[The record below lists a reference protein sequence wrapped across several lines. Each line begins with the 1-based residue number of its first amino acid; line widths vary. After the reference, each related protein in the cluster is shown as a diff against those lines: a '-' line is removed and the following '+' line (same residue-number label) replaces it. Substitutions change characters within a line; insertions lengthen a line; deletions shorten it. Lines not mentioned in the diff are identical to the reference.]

1 MNTAEGDRY
10 ARRCFRLNGFPMLTN
25 FLLTAFRNLARQKLY
40 TLVNLLGLATGLA
53 CFVLI
58 GLYVVHERSFDR
70 FVPHAERVYRV
81 VGEIEMEGQGE
92 HSSSMVFGLGP
103 TLYHDHPELIER
115 YCRWFDFQD
124 PQHSLKVGD
133 SLSTQKLFTEAGL
146 YLVDSTV
153 FEMFGYPLKVG
164 DPRTALARPGSIVL
178 SEALAKKYFG
188 DADPMGQ
195 MMKWDGAMDVQVTG
209 ILGEIPRNSHIHF
222 EGLVSMGTILQYWKN
237 IETRNWVWNP
247 CWTYV
252 RLKDG
257 VGKAEVDRIFPA
269 FIQKYYPDFLKDQI
283 GHELQPLLGIHL
295 TSKLDFEMHQNGDS
309 GSVNILWVIGFF
321 IILLAGVNFMNLAT
335 ARSAYRAR
343 EVGVRKSAGA
353 TRGQLITQFLLE
365 SMFMSVVAALLA
377 LVLIKLLMP
386 AFNEL
391 AGEVIGLPAMLVP
404 GVLGLAMIVGLIS
417 GIYPAFFLSSFRPAV
432 VLKANAAGA
441 SRGQAL
447 RKALV
452 VVQFAIALVLIIG
465 TVFVKKQHDH
475 LRTVDL
481 GFNKEQVMLIPVRGP
496 MADVY
501 TAVFPELKNIP
512 GVKAVSWSNDIIGK
526 KHNTHEFNWGNMEQG
541 KWTYLPAL
549 YCDPDFQQVMDVKLL
564 AGRWFSRAFPGD
576 DSLSVVVNET
586 FAKQVHPEDPT
597 KVIGERMDTP
607 NGEER
612 VIGVA
617 EDFAFDPLFKAV
629 QPFVFDMCQPNDQ
642 EQWIRY
648 LYLRLEAGD
657 PASVIAAAKQKWN
670 ARTTEFPF
678 EYQFLDEQ
686 LDGQYEAQGRLAKL
700 IGIFSLL
707 AVFIACLGLFA
718 LASWT
723 AEKRTREIGI
733 RKVMGADT
741 LRITYL
747 VTRDFLLL
755 VVIGAVVA
763 MPLAWFGVGRWLE
776 NFAFR
781 TAIEPLVFVV
791 AALVV
796 LLIATFTVS
805 FRAVRAAQTDPVK
818 ALRHE

>member
-1 MNTAEGDRY
+1 
-10 ARRCFRLNGFPMLTN
+10 MLKN
-25 FLLTAFRNLARQKLY
+25 VLLTSLRNLARNKLY
-40 TLVNLLGLATGLA
+40 TLINLLGLATGIA

-58 GLYVVHERSFDR
+58 SLYVRHERSFDR
-70 FVPHAERVYRV
+70 FVPNADRVYRV

-103 TLYHDHPELIER
+103 TLYADHPELIER

-124 PQHSLKVGD
+124 PQHTLKVGD
-133 SLSTQKLFTEAGL
+133 SLSTDRMFTESGL

-153 FEMFGYPLKVG
+153 FDLFDYPLKVG
-164 DPRTALARPGSIVL
+164 DPKTALARPGSIVL

-188 DADPMGQ
+188 NADPMGQ
-195 MMKWDGAMDVQVTG
+195 MMKWDGSMDVQVTG
-209 ILGEIPRNSHIHF
+209 ILGEIPRNSHITF
-222 EGLVSMGTILQYWKN
+222 EGLVSMSTIFQFWKN
-237 IETRNWVWNP
+237 IEKNNWVWNP

-257 VGKAEVDRIFPA
+257 ISKAEVNRVFPD
-269 FIQKYYPDFLKDQI
+269 FIQKYYPDFLKNQI
-283 GHELQPLLGIHL
+283 GHELQPLTDIHL
-295 TSKLDFEMHQNGDS
+295 TSKLDFEMHQNGDA

-321 IILLAGVNFMNLAT
+321 IILLASVNFMNLAT

-353 TRGQLITQFLLE
+353 TRTQLIGQFLLE
-365 SMFMSVVAALLA
+365 SVLMSLIAAVIA
-377 LVLIKLLMP
+377 VVLIQLLMP
-386 AFNEL
+386 AFNAL
-391 AGEVIGLPAMLVP
+391 AGEVIALPSMLVP
-404 GVLGLAMIVGLIS
+404 GVLGIAVMVGLLS
-417 GIYPAFFLSSFRPAV
+417 GIYPAFFLSSFQPAV
-432 VLKANAAGA
+432 VLKANAAGT
-441 SRGQAL
+441 SKGQAL
-447 RKALV
+447 RKSLV

-475 LRTVDL
+475 LQSVDL
-481 GFNKEQVMLIPVRGP
+481 GFNKEQVILIPVRSP
-496 MADVY
+496 MSDVY
-501 TAVFPELKNIP
+501 LAVFPELKKIS
-512 GVKAVSWSNDIIGK
+512 GVKAVSWANDIIGK
-526 KHNTHEFNWGNMEQG
+526 KHNTHEFNWGTMEQG
-541 KWTYLPAL
+541 KWTYLPCL
-549 YCDPDFQQVMDVKLL
+549 YVNPEFQQAMDIELL
-564 AGRWFSRAFPGD
+564 AGRWFSREFPGD
-576 DSLSVVVNET
+576 DSLSVIVNET
-586 FAKQVHPEDPT
+586 FARQTHPDDPT
-597 KVIGERMDTP
+597 KAIGDRMDTP
-607 NGEER
+607 HGEER
-612 VIGVA
+612 IIAVTK
-617 EDFAFDPLFKAV
+617 DFAFDPLFKAV
-629 QPFVFDMCQPNDQ
+629 QPFVFDMTTDIG
-642 EQWIRY
+642 QWLRYIYIRT
-648 LYLRLEAGD
+648 EGGD
-657 PASVIAAAKQKWN
+657 PAPVIEAARKEWN
-670 ARTTEFPF
+670 TRTTQFPF
-678 EYQFLDEQ
+678 EYQFLDDQ
-686 LDGQYEAQGRLAKL
+686 LDSQYEAQGRLAKL

-755 VVIGAVVA
+755 VFVGALVA

-781 TAIEPLVFVV
+781 TAIEPLVFVG

-805 FRAVRAAQTDPVK
+805 FRALRAAQTDPVR

>member
-1 MNTAEGDRY
+1 
-10 ARRCFRLNGFPMLTN
+10 MLKN
-25 FLLTAFRNLARQKLY
+25 VLLISLRNLARNKLY
-40 TLVNLLGLATGLA
+40 TLINLLGLAMGLA

-58 GLYVVHERSFDR
+58 GLYVQHQRSFDR
-70 FVPHAERVYRV
+70 FAPNAERVYRV

-103 TLYHDHPELIER
+103 TLYHDHPELVER

-133 SLSTQKLFTEAGL
+133 SLSTNKLFTETGL

-153 FEMFGYPLKVG
+153 FDMFGYPLLVG
-164 DPRTALARPGSIVL
+164 DPKTALAKAGSIVL
-178 SEALAKKYFG
+178 SQALAKKYFG
-188 DADPMGQ
+188 AADPMGQ
-195 MMKWDGAMDVQVTG
+195 MMKWDNAMDVQVTG
-209 ILGEIPRNSHIHF
+209 ILGEIPRNSHISF
-222 EGLVSMGTILQYWKN
+222 EGLVSFNTITQFWKN
-237 IETRNWVWNP
+237 IEKNNWVWNP

-252 RLKDG
+252 RLNDG
-257 VGKAEVDRIFPA
+257 ISAAEVNRIFPD
-269 FIQKYYPDFLKDQI
+269 FIQKYYPDFLKNQI
-283 GHELQPLLGIHL
+283 GHELQPLLDIHL
-295 TSKLDFEMHQNGDS
+295 TSKLDFEMHQNGDA

-353 TRGQLITQFLLE
+353 TRGQLIGQFLLE
-365 SMFMSVVAALLA
+365 SVLMSLIAAVIALL
-377 LVLIKLLMP
+377 LIRLLLP

-391 AGEVIGLPAMLVP
+391 AGEVIALPGMLVP
-404 GVLGLAMIVGLIS
+404 GVLTIAVIVGLLS
-417 GIYPAFFLSSFRPAV
+417 GIYPAFFLSSFQPAV
-432 VLKANAAGA
+432 VLKGNTGGT
-441 SRGQAL
+441 SCGQAL

-465 TVFVKKQHDH
+465 TVFVKRQHDH

-481 GFNKEQVMLIPVRGP
+481 GFNKEQVMLIPVRAP

-512 GVKAVSWSNDIIGK
+512 GVKAVSWANDIIGK
-526 KHNTHEFNWGNMEQG
+526 KHNTHEFNWGDMEQG

-549 YCDPDFQQVMDVKLL
+549 YCNPDFQQVMGIDLL
-564 AGRWFSRAFPGD
+564 AGRWFSREFPGD
-576 DSLSVVVNET
+576 DSLSVIVNET
-586 FAKQVHPEDPT
+586 FARQTHPDDPA
-597 KVIGERMDTP
+597 KAIGDRMDTP
-607 NGEER
+607 HGEER
-612 VIGVA
+612 IIGVTK
-617 EDFAFDPLFKAV
+617 DFSFDPLFKAV
-629 QPFVFDMCQPNDQ
+629 QPFVFDMCQPYDTH
-642 EQWIRY
+642 QWIRY

-657 PASVIAAAKQKWN
+657 PSAVIAAAREKWN
-670 ARTTEFPF
+670 ARTTQFPF

-686 LDGQYEAQGRLAKL
+686 LDMQYEAQGRLAKL

-741 LRITYL
+741 MRITYL

-755 VVIGAVVA
+755 VFVGALVA

-781 TAIEPLVFVV
+781 TAMEPLVFVL

-796 LLIATFTVS
+796 LMIATFTVS
-805 FRAVRAAQTDPVK
+805 FRAVRAAQTDPVR

>member
-1 MNTAEGDRY
+1 
-10 ARRCFRLNGFPMLTN
+10 MLKN
-25 FLLTAFRNLARQKLY
+25 VLLTSLRNLARNKLY
-40 TLVNLLGLATGLA
+40 TLINLLGLATGIA

-58 GLYVVHERSFDR
+58 GLYVQYERGYDR
-70 FVPHAERVYRV
+70 FVPKADQVYRV
-81 VGEIEMEGQGE
+81 VGQIEMEGQGE

-103 TLYHDHPELIER
+103 TLLHDHPELVER
-115 YCRWFDFQD
+115 QCRWFDFQD

-133 SLSTQKLFTEAGL
+133 SLSTNKLFTETGL

-153 FEMFGYPLKVG
+153 FDMFGYPLKVG
-164 DPRTALARPGSIVL
+164 DPKTALARPGSIVL

-195 MMKWDGAMDVQVTG
+195 MMKWDGSMDVQVTG
-209 ILGEIPRNSHIHF
+209 ILGEIPKNSHISF
-222 EGLVSMGTILQYWKN
+222 EGLVSFNTILQYWKN

-257 VGKAEVDRIFPA
+257 IAAAEVDRIFPD

-283 GHELQPLLGIHL
+283 GHQLQPLVDIHL
-295 TSKLDFEMHQNGDS
+295 TSKLDFEMHQNGDA

-321 IILLAGVNFMNLAT
+321 IILLASVNFMNLAT

-353 TRGQLITQFLLE
+353 TRGQLIGQFLME
-365 SMFMSVVAALLA
+365 SVLMSLIAALIA
-377 LVLIKLLMP
+377 LVLIQLLMP
-386 AFNEL
+386 AFNTL
-391 AGEVIGLPAMLVP
+391 AGEVIALPSMLVP
-404 GVLGLAMIVGLIS
+404 GVLGIAVIVGLLS
-417 GIYPAFFLSSFRPAV
+417 GIYPAFFLSSFQPAV
-432 VLKANAAGA
+432 VLKANAAGT

-447 RKALV
+447 RKVLV

-465 TVFVKKQHDH
+465 TVFVKRQHDH

-501 TAVFPELKNIP
+501 TAVFPELKNIS
-512 GVKAVSWSNDIIGK
+512 GVKSVSWSNDIIGK
-526 KHNTHEFNWGNMEQG
+526 KHNTHEFNWGTMEQG

-549 YCDPDFQQVMDVKLL
+549 YVTPDFKDVMDIKLV
-564 AGRWFSRAFPGD
+564 AGRWFSRDFPGD
-576 DSLSVVVNET
+576 DSLSVIVNET
-586 FAKQVHPEDPT
+586 FAKQVHPDDPE

-607 NGEER
+607 NGNES
-612 VIGVA
+612 VIGIA
-617 EDFAFDPLFKAV
+617 KDFSFDPLFKAV
-629 QPFVFDMCQPNDQ
+629 QPFVFDMAAPNDTYN
-642 EQWIRY
+642 WIRY

-657 PASVIAAAKQKWN
+657 PAPVIAAARTKWN
-670 ARTTEFPF
+670 SHTTQFPF

-700 IGIFSLL
+700 VGIFSLL

-741 LRITYL
+741 MRITVL

-755 VVIGAVVA
+755 VFAGALVA

-781 TAIEPLVFVV
+781 TAIEPLVFVL

-805 FRAVRAAQTDPVK
+805 FRAVRAAQTDPVR

>member
-1 MNTAEGDRY
+1 
-10 ARRCFRLNGFPMLTN
+10 MLKN
-25 FLLTAFRNLARQKLY
+25 LLLTGFRNLWKQKLY
-40 TLVNLLGLATGLA
+40 TLINLLGLATGIA

-58 GLYVVHERSFDR
+58 GLYVRYQRSFDR
-70 FVPHAERVYRV
+70 FVPHTERVYRV

-124 PQHSLKVGD
+124 PQHTLKVGD
-133 SLSTQKLFTEAGL
+133 SLSTDRMFTESGL

-153 FEMFGYPLKVG
+153 FDLFDYPLIQG
-164 DPRTALARPGSIVL
+164 DPKTALAKPGSIVL
-178 SEALAKKYFG
+178 SQELAKKYFG

-195 MMKWDGAMDVQVTG
+195 LMKWDNAMDVQVTG
-209 ILGEIPRNSHIHF
+209 ILGEIPRNSHIRF
-222 EGLVSMGTILQYWKN
+222 EGLVSMGTILQFWKN
-237 IETRNWVWNP
+237 IERNNWVWNP

-252 RLKDG
+252 RLKEG
-257 VGKAEVDRIFPA
+257 VTKAEVDRIFPD
-269 FIQKYYPDFLKDQI
+269 FIHKYYPDFLKDQI
-283 GHELQPLLGIHL
+283 GHELQPLADIHL
-295 TSKLDFEMHQNGDS
+295 TSKLDFEMRQNGDK
-309 GSVNILWVIGFF
+309 GSVNILWAIGFF
-321 IILLAGVNFMNLAT
+321 ILVLAAVNFMNLAT

-343 EVGVRKSAGA
+343 EVGVRKAAGA
-353 TRGQLITQFLLE
+353 ARGQLIAQFLLE
-365 SMFMSVVAALLA
+365 SVLMSLLAAVIA

-386 AFNEL
+386 AFNTL
-391 AGEVIGLPAMLVP
+391 AGETIPLPALLVP
-404 GVLGLAMIVGLIS
+404 GVLAIAAIVGLLS
-417 GIYPAFFLSSFRPAV
+417 GIYPAFFLSSFQPAT
-432 VLKANAAGA
+432 VLKGNSGGT

-475 LRTVDL
+475 LRSVEL
-481 GFNKEQVMLIPVRGP
+481 GFNKEQVILIPVRAP
-496 MADVY
+496 MANVY
-501 TAVFPELKNIP
+501 LAVYPELKKIS
-512 GVKAVSWSNDIIGK
+512 GVKAVSWSNDILGK
-526 KHNTHEFNWGNMEQG
+526 KHNTHEFNWGDMEQG

-549 YCDPDFQQVMDVKLL
+549 YVNPEFQEAMDIQLT
-564 AGRWFSRAFPGD
+564 AGRWFSRDFPGD
-576 DSLSVVVNET
+576 DSLSVVINET
-586 FAKQVHPEDPT
+586 FAKQLHPDDPA
-597 KVIGERMDTP
+597 KAIGERMDTP
-607 NGEER
+607 HGEER

-617 EDFAFDPLFKAV
+617 RDFAFDPLFKAV
-629 QPFVFDMCQPNDQ
+629 QPFVFDMCGQHDIT
-642 EQWIRY
+642 QWLRYIYIRTD
-648 LYLRLEAGD
+648 AGD
-657 PASVIAAAKQKWN
+657 PTPVIEAARKEWN
-670 ARTTEFPF
+670 ARTTNFPF
-678 EYQFLDEQ
+678 EYQFLDDQ
-686 LDGQYEAQGRLAKL
+686 LDSQYEAQGRLAKL
-700 IGIFSLL
+700 VGLFSLL

-741 LRITYL
+741 LRITWV

-755 VVIGAVVA
+755 VLVGAVVA

-781 TAIEPLVFVV
+781 TTIEPLVFLC
-791 AALVV
+791 AGLVV

-805 FRAVRAAQTDPVK
+805 FRAIRAAQTDPVR

>member
-1 MNTAEGDRY
+1 
-10 ARRCFRLNGFPMLTN
+10 MLKN
-25 FLLTAFRNLARQKLY
+25 VLLTSLRNLARNKLY
-40 TLVNLLGLATGLA
+40 TLINLLGLATGIA

-58 GLYVVHERSFDR
+58 GLYVQYERGYDR
-70 FVPHAERVYRV
+70 FVPKADQVYRV
-81 VGEIEMEGQGE
+81 VGQIEMEGQGE

-103 TLYHDHPELIER
+103 TLLHDHPELVER
-115 YCRWFDFQD
+115 QCRWFDFQD

-133 SLSTQKLFTEAGL
+133 SLSTNKLFTETGL

-153 FEMFGYPLKVG
+153 FDMFGYPLKVG
-164 DPRTALARPGSIVL
+164 DPKTALARPGSIVL

-195 MMKWDGAMDVQVTG
+195 MMKWDGSMDVQVTG
-209 ILGEIPRNSHIHF
+209 ILGEIPKNSHISF
-222 EGLVSMGTILQYWKN
+222 EGLVSFNTILQYWKN

-257 VGKAEVDRIFPA
+257 IAAAEVDRIFPD

-283 GHELQPLLGIHL
+283 GHQLQPLVDIHL
-295 TSKLDFEMHQNGDS
+295 TSKLDFEMHQNGDA

-321 IILLAGVNFMNLAT
+321 IILLASVNFMNLAT

-353 TRGQLITQFLLE
+353 TRGQLIGQFLME
-365 SMFMSVVAALLA
+365 SVLMSLIAALIA
-377 LVLIKLLMP
+377 LVLIQLLMP
-386 AFNEL
+386 AFNTL
-391 AGEVIGLPAMLVP
+391 AGEVIALPSMLVP
-404 GVLGLAMIVGLIS
+404 GVLGIAVIVGLLS
-417 GIYPAFFLSSFRPAV
+417 GIYPAFFLSSFQPAV
-432 VLKANAAGA
+432 VLKANAAGT

-447 RKALV
+447 RKVLV

-465 TVFVKKQHDH
+465 TVFVKRQHDH

-501 TAVFPELKNIP
+501 TAVFPELKNIS
-512 GVKAVSWSNDIIGK
+512 GVKSVSWSNDIIGK
-526 KHNTHEFNWGNMEQG
+526 KHNTHEFNWGTMEQG

-549 YCDPDFQQVMDVKLL
+549 YVTPDFKDVMDIKLV
-564 AGRWFSRAFPGD
+564 AGRWFSRDFPGD
-576 DSLSVVVNET
+576 DSLSVIVNET
-586 FAKQVHPEDPT
+586 FAKQVHPDDPE

-607 NGEER
+607 NGNES
-612 VIGVA
+612 VIGIA
-617 EDFAFDPLFKAV
+617 KDFSFDPLFKAV
-629 QPFVFDMCQPNDQ
+629 QPFVFDMAAPNDTYN
-642 EQWIRY
+642 WIRY

-657 PASVIAAAKQKWN
+657 PAPVIAAARAKWN
-670 ARTTEFPF
+670 SHTTQFPF

-700 IGIFSLL
+700 VGIFSLL

-741 LRITYL
+741 MRITVL

-755 VVIGAVVA
+755 VFAGALVA

-781 TAIEPLVFVV
+781 TAIEPLVFVL

-805 FRAVRAAQTDPVK
+805 FRAVRAAQTDPVR

>member
-1 MNTAEGDRY
+1 
-10 ARRCFRLNGFPMLTN
+10 MLKN
-25 FLLTAFRNLARQKLY
+25 LLLVSFRNLWKQKLY
-40 TLVNLLGLATGLA
+40 TLINLLGLATGIA

-58 GLYVVHERSFDR
+58 GLYVQYQRSFDR
-70 FVPHAERVYRV
+70 FVPSSERVYRV
-81 VGEIEMEGQGE
+81 VGEIDTGSGAGVTDNGE

-103 TLYHDHPELIER
+103 TLFADHPELIER

-124 PQHSLKVGD
+124 PQHTLKVGD
-133 SLSTQKLFTEAGL
+133 SLSTDKMFTESGL

-153 FEMFGYPLKVG
+153 FDIFDYPLLAG
-164 DPRTALARPGSIVL
+164 DPKTALARPGSIVL
-178 SEALAKKYFG
+178 SQELAKKYFG

-195 MMKWDGAMDVQVTG
+195 MMKWDNAMDVQVTG
-209 ILGEIPRNSHIHF
+209 ILGEVPRNSHISF

-237 IETRNWVWNP
+237 IERNNWVWNP

-257 VGKAEVDRIFPA
+257 IIKAEVDRIFPA
-269 FIQKYYPDFLKDQI
+269 FIQKYYPGFLKDQI
-283 GHELQPLLGIHL
+283 GHELQPLVDIHL
-295 TSKLDFEMHQNGDS
+295 TSKLDFEMHQNGDA
-309 GSVNILWVIGFF
+309 GSVSILWVIGFF
-321 IILLAGVNFMNLAT
+321 ILLLAGVNFMNLAT

-343 EVGVRKSAGA
+343 EVGVRKTNGA
-353 TRGQLITQFLLE
+353 TRGQLIGQFLLE
-365 SMFMSVVAALLA
+365 SVLMSLIAALIA
-377 LVLIKLLMP
+377 LLLINLLMP
-386 AFNEL
+386 AFNQL
-391 AGEVIGLPAMLVP
+391 AGETIPLPSMLVP
-404 GVLGLAMIVGLIS
+404 GVLGLAVLVGVLS
-417 GIYPAFFLSSFRPAV
+417 GIYPAFFLSSFQPAV
-432 VLKANAAGA
+432 VLKANAAGT
-441 SRGQAL
+441 SKGQAL
-447 RKALV
+447 RKSLV

-475 LRTVDL
+475 LQSVEL
-481 GFNKEQVMLIPVRGP
+481 GFNKEQVLLIPVRAP

-512 GVKAVSWSNDIIGK
+512 GVKAVSWANDIIGK
-526 KHNTHEFNWGNMEQG
+526 KHNTHEFNWGTMEQG

-549 YCDPDFQQVMDVKLL
+549 YCNPDFQQVMDIELL
-564 AGRWFSRAFPGD
+564 AGRWFSREFPGD
-576 DSLSVVVNET
+576 DSLSVIVNET
-586 FAKQVHPEDPT
+586 FARQLHPDDPA
-597 KVIGERMDTP
+597 KAIGERMDTP
-607 NGEER
+607 HGDER

-617 EDFAFDPLFKAV
+617 KDFAFDPLFKAV
-629 QPFVFDMCQPNDQ
+629 QPFVFDMCQPDDTH
-642 EQWIRY
+642 QWIRY

-657 PASVIAAAKQKWN
+657 PSAVITAAREKWN
-670 ARTTEFPF
+670 ARTTQFPF
-678 EYQFLDEQ
+678 EYQFLNDQ
-686 LDGQYEAQGRLAKL
+686 LDMQYEAQGRLAKL
-700 IGIFSLL
+700 VGIFSLL

-755 VVIGAVVA
+755 VLVGAVLA
-763 MPLAWFGVGRWLE
+763 IPLAWLGVGRWLE

-781 TAIEPLVFVV
+781 TAIEPLVFVL

-796 LLIATFTVS
+796 LLIATVTVS
-805 FRAVRAAQTDPVK
+805 FRAIRAAQTDPVR

>member
-1 MNTAEGDRY
+1 
-10 ARRCFRLNGFPMLTN
+10 MLKN
-25 FLLTAFRNLARQKLY
+25 VLLTSLRNLARNKLY
-40 TLVNLLGLATGLA
+40 TLINLLGLATGIA
-53 CFVLI
+53 CFALI
-58 GLYVVHERSFDR
+58 GLYVRYQRSYDR
-70 FVPHAERVYRV
+70 FVPNAERVYRV

-103 TLYHDHPELIER
+103 TLFADHPELIDR
-115 YCRWFDFQD
+115 SCRWFDFQD

-133 SLSTQKLFTEAGL
+133 SLSTDKLFTETGL

-153 FEMFGYPLKVG
+153 FDVFNFPLKVG
-164 DPRTALARPGSIVL
+164 DPNTALARPGSIVL

-188 DADPMGQ
+188 DGDPMGQ
-195 MMKWDGAMDVQVTG
+195 MMKWDNAMDVQVTG
-209 ILGEIPRNSHIHF
+209 ILGEVPRNSHISF

-237 IETRNWVWNP
+237 IEKNNWVWNP

-257 VGKAEVDRIFPA
+257 VSKEEVNRIFPD
-269 FIQKYYPDFLKDQI
+269 FIHKYYPDFLKDQI
-283 GHELQPLLGIHL
+283 GHELQPLTDIHL
-295 TSKLDFEMHQNGDS
+295 TSKLDFEMHQNGDA

-321 IILLAGVNFMNLAT
+321 ILILAGVNFMNLAT

-353 TRGQLITQFLLE
+353 TRRQLIGQFLLE
-365 SMFMSVVAALLA
+365 SVLMSLIAALIA
-377 LVLIKLLMP
+377 LVLIQLLMP
-386 AFNEL
+386 AFNAL
-391 AGEVIGLPAMLVP
+391 AGEVIAMPSMLVP
-404 GVLGLAMIVGLIS
+404 GVLGIAVVLGLMS
-417 GIYPAFFLSSFRPAV
+417 GVYPAFFLSSFQPAV
-432 VLKANAAGA
+432 VLKGNTGGT

-447 RKALV
+447 RKVLV

-481 GFNKEQVMLIPVRGP
+481 GFNKEQVILIPVRAP

-501 TAVFPELKNIP
+501 TAVFPELKKIS
-512 GVKAVSWSNDIIGK
+512 GVKAVSWANDIIGK
-526 KHNTHEFNWGNMEQG
+526 KHNTHEFNWGTMEQG

-549 YCDPDFQQVMDVKLL
+549 YVNPEFQQAMDIDLI
-564 AGRWFSRAFPGD
+564 AGRWFSREFPGD
-576 DSLSVVVNET
+576 DSLSVIVNET
-586 FAKQVHPEDPT
+586 FAKQTHPDDPT
-597 KVIGERMDTP
+597 KAIGDRMDTP
-607 NGEER
+607 HGEER
-612 VIGVA
+612 IIGVTK
-617 EDFAFDPLFKAV
+617 DFAFDPLFKAV
-629 QPFVFDMCQPNDQ
+629 QPFVFDMCQPYDLT
-642 EQWIRY
+642 QWLRYIYIRT
-648 LYLRLEAGD
+648 EAGD
-657 PASVIAAAKQKWN
+657 PAPIIDAAHREWN
-670 ARTTEFPF
+670 ARTTDFPF
-678 EYQFLDEQ
+678 EYQFLNEQ
-686 LDGQYEAQGRLAKL
+686 LDNQYEAQGRLAKL

-741 LRITYL
+741 MRITYL

-755 VVIGAVVA
+755 VFVGALVA
-763 MPLAWFGVGRWLE
+763 VPLAWFGVGRWLE

-781 TAIEPLVFVV
+781 TAIEPLVFIG

-805 FRAVRAAQTDPVK
+805 FRAIRAAQTDPVR